1 MDNNYTQNKYLIW
14 TCKCKEIYALEIKV
28 VHRNKCKKVI
38 GKTKT
43 GKPIRCNTLFPSNTE
58 RKKLEREQFHVKHLE
73 ILEGEQ

>member
-14 TCKCKEIYALEIKV
+14 TCKCKETYALET
-28 VHRNKCKKVI
+28 KVI
-38 GKTKT
+38 HRKKCQKIIGKNT
-43 GKPIRCNTLFPSNTE
+43 GNPKKCNTLFPSNTE